1 MAMPSIRSFV
11 AIELSPDTKAQIE
24 EIQNKLKASTADV
37 RWVRSEGMHLTLKFL
52 GGIQEEQIPEIAD
65 VLTHCSAETGRFNLT
80 IHSLGAFP
88 NETNPKVIWIG
99 VEDESRRLETLQQCI
114 EEGLAPIG
122 FKAEKR
128 AFTPHLTLGRLKS
141 PKGRRAVGQLLEAS
155 RECDCGTS
163 TVQEIFLFKSDLKP
177 SGAVY
182 TKLKTFALS
191 E

>member
-1 MAMPSIRSFV
+1 MPSIRSFV
-11 AIELSPDTKAQIE
+11 AIELSPDTRAHIE
-24 EIQNKLKASTADV
+24 EIQNELRASTTDV

-52 GGIQEEQIPEIAD
+52 GGIQEEQIPEIAEI
-65 VLTHCSAETGRFNLT
+65 LTHCSAETGRFNLK

-99 VEDESRRLETLQQCI
+99 VEDKSGRLGTLQQSI
-114 EEGLAPIG
+114 EKGLAAIG
-122 FKAEKR
+122 FKEEKR

-141 PKGRRAVGQLLEAS
+141 PKGRRALGQDLEAS
-155 RECDCGTS
+155 RECDCGTF
-163 TVQEIFLFKSDLKP
+163 TVQEIFLYKSDLKP

>member
-1 MAMPSIRSFV
+1 MPSIRSFV

-24 EIQNKLKASTADV
+24 EIQNELKTSTADV

-52 GGIQEEQIPEIAD
+52 GGIEEEQIPEIAD
-65 VLTHCSAETGRFNLT
+65 VLTHCSAETGRFNLE

-99 VEDESRRLETLQQCI
+99 VEDKSGRLGTLQQSI
-114 EEGLAPIG
+114 EKGLAAIG
-122 FKAEKR
+122 FKEEKR

-141 PKGRRAVGQLLEAS
+141 PKGRRALGQGLEAS
-155 RECDCGTS
+155 RECDCGTF
-163 TVQEIFLFKSDLKP
+163 TVQEIFLYKSDLKP

>member
-1 MAMPSIRSFV
+1 MPSIRSFV

-24 EIQNKLKASTADV
+24 EIQNELKTSTADV

-52 GGIQEEQIPEIAD
+52 GGIQEEKIPEIAD
-65 VLTHCSAETGRFNLT
+65 VLKQCSDEAGRFNLT

-99 VEDESRRLETLQQCI
+99 VEDDSGRLRTVQQSI
-114 EEGLAPIG
+114 EKGLAAIG
-122 FKAEKR
+122 FKEEKR
-128 AFTPHLTLGRLKS
+128 SFTPHLTLGRLKS
-141 PKGRRAVGQLLEAS
+141 PKGRRAVGQRLEAS
-155 RECDCGTS
+155 RECDCGIS
-163 TVQEIFLFKSDLKP
+163 GVKEICLFKSDLKP

-182 TKLKTFALS
+182 TKLKTFSLS

>member
-24 EIQNKLKASTADV
+24 EIQNELKTSTADV
-37 RWVRSEGMHLTLKFL
+37 RWVRSKGMHLTLKFL
-52 GGIQEEQIPEIAD
+52 GGIQEEQIPEIAEI
-65 VLTHCSAETGRFNLT
+65 LTHCSAETGRFNLT

-99 VEDESRRLETLQQCI
+99 VEDKSGRLGTLQQSI
-114 EEGLAPIG
+114 EKGLAAIG
-122 FKAEKR
+122 FKEEKR

-141 PKGRRAVGQLLEAS
+141 PKGRRALGQRLEAS
-155 RECDCGTS
+155 RECDCGTFA
-163 TVQEIFLFKSDLKP
+163 VKEIFLFKSDLKP

-182 TKLKTFALS
+182 TNRKTFSLS